1 MVGAGIS
8 TAAGIPDFRSPSTGI
23 YDNLEE
29 YNLPHPMAVFSLDYF
44 NHNPKPFFEVAR
56 RLYRPYAKP
65 TTAHYFIRLLHE
77 KGLLRRHFT
86 QNVDTLERI
95 SGLPAEKIVEAH
107 GSFYTGHCRK
117 CRRLYDFE
125 FMKDEI
131 MAKRV
136 PMCTE
141 GNCSGVVK
149 PDVVFFGES
158 LPSEFTQ
165 AVNKDFKKCDLL
177 IIMGTSLTV
186 LPFCGL
192 VNCTKSGVPRL
203 YINREYSEGSNS
215 GFLSFVMTWMV
226 ARFKRKPLRW
236 GKPGNKTD
244 VFVQKDADTA
254 VLMLAELL
262 GWKEELL
269 KIQKTRND
277 ELEEQFAKERAKTS
291 G

>member
-1 MVGAGIS
+1 MQRFPFA
-8 TAAGIPDFRSPSTGI
+8 
-23 YDNLEE
+23 
-29 YNLPHPMAVFSLDYF
+29 SLTKLF
-44 NHNPKPFFEVAR
+44 GQ
-56 RLYRPYAKP
+56 P

-125 FMKDEI
+125 YMKDEI
-131 MAKRV
+131 IAKRV
-136 PMCTE
+136 PMCTA

-203 YINREYSEGSNS
+203 YINREYSESSNS
-215 GFLSFVMTWMV
+215 
-226 ARFKRKPLRW
+226 PLRW

-244 VFVQKDADTA
+244 VFVQRDADVA